1 MSDLISRSGL
11 LKEIEKYKFGA
22 ISNDAEREYIK
33 KTILD
38 FIICQPTANDIDKII
53 EELEKRTD
61 FLKDCTKYG
70 NENSEQK
77 AKSYSTMMMYEVADL
92 VEDLIEI
99 VKKGRRNEK
108 LKHCPF
114 CGANVA
120 EITNAHDLEDCANFA
135 DEICPCENYE
145 AVDCSCFTV
154 LCNMSSGGCG
164 ASSGYYA
171 TEEKAIAAWNR
182 RVKE

>member
-1 MSDLISRSGL
+1 
-11 LKEIEKYKFGA
+11 
-22 ISNDAEREYIK
+22 
-33 KTILD
+33 
-38 FIICQPTANDIDKII
+38 
-53 EELEKRTD
+53 
-61 FLKDCTKYG
+61 
-70 NENSEQK
+70 
-77 AKSYSTMMMYEVADL
+77 MMYEVADL

-120 EITNAHDLEDCANFA
+120 EIPNAHDLEECANFA

-145 AVDCSCFTV
+145 AVDCSYFTV
-154 LCNMSSGGCG
+154 LCNMNKGGCG
-164 ASSGYYA
+164 ASSGYYV
-171 TEEKAIAAWNR
+171 TEEKAIAAWNM